1 LGGFSLAGGA
11 TSWSLAGGLGGGS
24 SVVFLAGLY
33 GAKQFGAAYVSGAFS
48 YSNYWMSTNRTATV
62 AGLNQLQADF
72 KADNFGA
79 RLEGGYHLPS
89 RMAVQ
94 WTPYAAISASSGF
107 AVNLCVDRFSLFA
120 ARRAHRVCKGMHPN
134 VHKHMAEWI

>member
-1 LGGFSLAGGA
+1 
-11 TSWSLAGGLGGGS
+11 
-24 SVVFLAGLY
+24 VFLAGLY

-79 RLEGGYHLPS
+79 RLERRLPPAVADGG
-89 RMAVQ
+89 AVD
-94 WTPYAAISASSGF
+94 
-107 AVNLCVDRFSLFA
+107 AVCGDFRVIRF
-120 ARRAHRVCKGMHPN
+120 RRQFVR
-134 VHKHMAEWI
+134 